1 MALPLQDIPG
11 TARSSCGRVF
21 RTLLA
26 YPRSRVWL
34 RYGMV
39 GLVNAGF
46 GYTVFALLVVAG
58 IWPGVALV
66 WTMAAAV
73 AFNFQTSRRLVFR
86 SKGHVL
92 RFVAVY
98 FVVLAVNWAALRLLQ
113 WCGLSDLEAQAL
125 LTLPV
130 AAVSFVGQQHFVFGA
145 A

>member
-1 MALPLQDIPG
+1 MALQLQDIPG
-11 TARSSCGRVF
+11 TVRSSCGRVF

-34 RYGMV
+34 RFGLV
-39 GLVNAGF
+39 GLVNTGF
-46 GYTVFALLVVAG
+46 GYAVFAVLVLAG
-58 IWPGVALV
+58 VWPGAALAGTTAV
-66 WTMAAAV
+66 AV

-86 SKGHVL
+86 TNGPVL

-98 FVVLAVNWAALRLLQ
+98 IVVLAANWAALRLLQ
-113 WCGLSDLEAQAL
+113 WCGLPGLGAQAL

-130 AAVSFVGQQHFVFGA
+130 AAVSFAGQQRFVFGA